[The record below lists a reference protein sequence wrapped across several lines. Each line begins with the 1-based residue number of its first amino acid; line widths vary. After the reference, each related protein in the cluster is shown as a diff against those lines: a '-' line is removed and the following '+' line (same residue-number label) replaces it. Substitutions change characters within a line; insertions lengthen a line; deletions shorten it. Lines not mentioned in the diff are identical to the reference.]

1 VEGEGENEEPLWR
14 EKEKKGLSMDG
25 VGGKRRV
32 ILEGEAEGS
41 VLGLLSSMHAYR
53 IYNKLI
59 FSW

>member
-1 VEGEGENEEPLWR
+1 VEGGREKEEPLWR
-14 EKEKKGLSMDG
+14 EKEKKGLSKEG
-25 VGGKRRV
+25 VEGKRRA
-32 ILEGEAEGS
+32 ILGGEAEGS